1 MAYTKLQVQKREVTG
16 KNKVDKVRKS
26 GWIPGVLYQKDEE
39 TVPVQVDAR
48 VFERVVDEVGT
59 SSLIE
64 LAFEDG
70 TTRTALI
77 KDVQDHPYRQERL
90 HVDFQG
96 VRMDEAIRV
105 LIPVVLLN
113 REEIRLQPSVLT
125 QMIDEVEIEC
135 LPGDL
140 PQVAE
145 VDVVNM
151 QYDDVLY
158 VKDLDIASNDKLTF
172 LTDKEEV
179 LCTLSEPQL
188 QEEETE
194 EETTAAGDVPVVGE
208 EEEQE
213 EE

>member
-39 TVPVQVDAR
+39 TVSVQVDAR

-145 VDVVNM
+145 VDVVDM

-158 VKDLDIASNDKLTF
+158 VKDLDIASNDKLMF

-194 EETTAAGDVPVVGE
+194 EETTEAGDVPVVGE